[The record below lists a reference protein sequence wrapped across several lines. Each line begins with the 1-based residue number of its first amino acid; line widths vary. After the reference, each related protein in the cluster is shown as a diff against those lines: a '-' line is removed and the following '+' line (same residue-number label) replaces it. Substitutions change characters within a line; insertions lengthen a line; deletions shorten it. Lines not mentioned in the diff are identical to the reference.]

1 MILQSLQIIA
11 AIVALHAAGSSS
23 LAEVVV
29 PSSGRYLYERLAAG
43 RLEGWEIERSAHI
56 EGLAPA
62 LVALAEKLISGR
74 ADFEHVYFV
83 LDALRARGDLGND
96 ELKWVRFRLRPL
108 LGKNDGPLG
117 DVVKDRCLSILSKYP
132 CEENETILI
141 EFLSDKKEGD
151 NEFGYSAVAAMGLRR
166 VGTVRSVG
174 PLRKYAEK
182 LRSIPGVDPDG
193 SAFVELFELIKKL
206 EAQAGDSAQGAS
218 GGPGEIVGLA
228 QESALMRADVADPPS
243 ENNRSRNSEGSEP
256 VSLARSKWQLLPVLC
271 LALTLKC
278 GLSIKE

>member
-23 LAEVVV
+23 LDEVGE
-29 PSSGRYLYERLAAG
+29 PSSGRYLCERLATG
-43 RLEGWEIERSAHI
+43 TLEGWEIERSAHI

-62 LVALAEKLISGR
+62 LVALSEKLISGR

-108 LGKNDGPLG
+108 LGRNDGPLG

-182 LRSIPGVDPDG
+182 LRSIPGVNPDG
-193 SAFVELFELIKKL
+193 STFVELFELIKKL
-206 EAQAGDSAQGAS
+206 EAQAG
-218 GGPGEIVGLA
+218 E
-228 QESALMRADVADPPS
+228 
-243 ENNRSRNSEGSEP
+243 
-256 VSLARSKWQLLPVLC
+256 
-271 LALTLKC
+271 
-278 GLSIKE
+278 